1 MDTSKITA
9 LVNALNTKFENKQSN
24 KKSDIT
30 GDFTE
35 DTTSYPTVQA
45 VKSWV
50 ATQMANASNLILG
63 ETSTTAYRGDR
74 GKTAYDHSQIT
85 SGNPHNVTKT
95 DVGLSNVTN
104 VAQAPAT
111 HVGDNTHLTTA
122 QKTAINSIA
131 DKANSADLATVATTG
146 SYEDLED
153 TPSLENFIEKSNTA
167 GLVKN
172 DGTIDTTTHIIRENL
187 RHYHLKGAKI
197 TNRFGD
203 VTITCDTS
211 KNYLPPFG
219 VIENYRGFCFSF
231 TITEDTVSSSD
242 DPIYFE
248 PTWTTGEN
256 AVSSQQPLQIY
267 LQGSALKHSQF
278 TVGASYVV
286 ALAESS
292 NVFDLIATN
301 DAKLLINA
309 PSALSDLTNDVGFI
323 TSADVP
329 SASTT
334 TPSADTTSGSVG
346 TGTTWARSNHTHPK
360 SSLYAEASHTHGIS
374 DVTNLSTTLSGKE
387 DTSNKKANWS
397 ATVTNTNYPSE
408 KLVKDSL
415 DNKVDKVSGKGL
427 STNDFTTTY
436 KNTLD
441 NLSSNLDAKTVTVEK
456 KSTTDAGYIASYVV
470 KQNGAQ
476 VGSTINIPKDYLVKS
491 ATVGTV
497 STANNPVTGYQVGDK
512 YLDFVINTKD
522 NTGTDEHLYVNV
534 KDLVDTYTAGSG
546 ITLTDG
552 QFSISN
558 GAISKAMLASGV
570 QTSLGYAD
578 NWNSSA
584 AKNITS
590 ANITAWNNKSNLTT
604 ADVDSEIEAYLT
616 AITQAL
622 E

>member
-9 LVNALNTKFENKQSN
+9 FVNALNTKFENKQSN

-74 GKTAYDHSQIT
+74 GKAAYDHSQVT

-111 HVGDNTHLTTA
+111 HVGDNTHLTA
-122 QKTAINSIA
+122 DQKTAIASIA

-153 TPSLENFIEKSNTA
+153 TPSFNNYIEKNSTV
-167 GLVKN
+167 GLIKN
-172 DGTIDTTTHIIRENL
+172 DGTIDTSLYLGPDNDRFVFIDVSIPSGNTIAANITTNNQIPFSTIPKNFCIGFRLTNDLATSANYNLSFMLAWKYNNENKALTAKAIKFANGNVVKSKDASVGATCIIRW
-187 RHYHLKGAKI
+187 
-197 TNRFGD
+197 
-203 VTITCDTS
+203 
-211 KNYLPPFG
+211 
-219 VIENYRGFCFSF
+219 
-231 TITEDTVSSSD
+231 TE
-242 DPIYFE
+242 
-248 PTWTTGEN
+248 
-256 AVSSQQPLQIY
+256 
-267 LQGSALKHSQF
+267 
-278 TVGASYVV
+278 SYWELV
-286 ALAESS
+286 
-292 NVFDLIATN
+292 ATN
-301 DAKLLINA
+301 DANLLLNA
-309 PSALSDLTNDVGFI
+309 PTALSDLTNDTGFI
-323 TSADVP
+323 TSANVP
-329 SASTT
+329 TKVSELTNDSGYL
-334 TPSADTTSGSVG
+334 TSHQDI
-346 TGTTWARSNHTHPK
+346 T
-360 SSLYAEASHTHGIS
+360 
-374 DVTNLSTTLSGKE
+374 GKE
-387 DTSNKKANWS
+387 DVSNKKASWS
-397 ATVTNTNYPSE
+397 ATTTNTSYPTE

-415 DNKVDKVSGKGL
+415 DNKVDKITGKGL
-427 STNDFTTTY
+427 STNDFTDTY
-436 KNTLD
+436 KTSLD
-441 NLSSNLDAKTVTVEK
+441 NLSTNLDTKTVTVEK

-512 YLDFVINTKD
+512 YLDFIINTKD

>member
-9 LVNALNTKFENKQSN
+9 FVNALNTKFENKQSN

-111 HVGDNTHLTTA
+111 HVGDNTHLTVD
-122 QKTAINSIA
+122 QKTAIGSIA

-153 TPSLENFIEKSNTA
+153 TPSLTNFIEKSSTA

-172 DGTIDTTTHIIRENL
+172 DGTIDTTTHVIKENL
-187 RHYHLKGAKI
+187 RYYYLRDTKI
-197 TNRFGD
+197 VDAAGN
-203 VTITCDTS
+203 VTITCNKNS
-211 KNYLPPFG
+211 NYLPKFSNSSEISGVCFG
-219 VIENYRGFCFSF
+219 F
-231 TITEDTVSSSD
+231 TITEDTSSGSSNGIMFL
-242 DPIYFE
+242 PQ
-248 PTWTTGEN
+248 WTKNDGGTGGSLSGN
-256 AVSSQQPLQIY
+256 IY
-267 LQGSALKHSQF
+267 LQGSALKRNQF
-278 TVGASYVV
+278 TVGASYIV
-286 ALAESS
+286 AASG
-292 NVFDLIATN
+292 NAYNLIATN
-301 DAKLLINA
+301 DANLLINA
-309 PSALSDLTNDVGFI
+309 PSALSDLTNDAGFI

-334 TPSADTTSGSVG
+334 TPSADTASGSVG

-512 YLDFVINTKD
+512 YLDFIINTKD

-546 ITLTDG
+546 ITLTNG